1 MDITKKGPLSSN
13 KLTREPPW
21 WRRKLQCNCPFRKGD
36 QPTQTSEGQKTIP
49 FPERVMHAWSLH
61 LEKPEEHIVFM
72 KTAKG
77 PISRTKKK
85 RAFAAIM
92 VSLHTGD

>member
-1 MDITKKGPLSSN
+1 
-13 KLTREPPW
+13 
-21 WRRKLQCNCPFRKGD
+21 
-36 QPTQTSEGQKTIP
+36 
-49 FPERVMHAWSLH
+49 MHAWSLH